1 MVHRG
6 LGKFY
11 ESAAVELNLLIQK
24 KTKLRKKS
32 FILLHAAQAAELEF
46 L

>member
-6 LGKFY
+6 LSKLCK
-11 ESAAVELNLLIQK
+11 SSAVELNLLIQM